1 MCNSNNISLEP
12 SNLTLEQ
19 LSAYF
24 HLPINE
30 AAMQLGVCPTVLK
43 KMCRSKGVDR
53 WPHRKIK
60 SIDSLIESL
69 QKVIDENG
77 EAPKLNMDMN
87 VLLEKKR
94 YLLEN
99 PNVSYKSVVSKYCIN
114 SFRAQI
120 QKAKQG
126 TPEISEEKFE
136 VKPKISTPIKKKPVV
151 AKKNVFVPAPVVE
164 KKIEISENEAANILS
179 NMTNESTI
187 DFELQQ
193 YINNAI
199 RYARVSIGSPKIPE
213 FQRLISPPSLRMSG

>member
-1 MCNSNNISLEP
+1 MCNSINMEP
-12 SNLTLEQ
+12 SNLSLEQ
-19 LSAYF
+19 LSGYF

-30 AAMQLGVCPTVLK
+30 AATQLGVCPTVLK
-43 KMCRSKGVDR
+43 KMCRNKGVDR

-87 VLLEKKR
+87 VLLEKKK

-126 TPEISEEKFE
+126 SPEKVLVEKFE
-136 VKPKISTPIKKKPVV
+136 VKPKISTPIKKKPIV
-151 AKKNVFVPAPVVE
+151 AKKIVPLAE
-164 KKIEISENEAANILS
+164 NKIEISENEAATILT
-179 NMTNESTI
+179 NMTSESSTF
-187 DFELQQ
+187 DLELQQ

-199 RYARVSIGSPKIPE
+199 RYARVNIGIPKKPE
-213 FQRLISPPSLRMSG
+213 IQRLISPPSLRMSG